1 MIVLPLSLE
10 IQFSLIM
17 PKAMSQSTL
26 EVPWI
31 YLWVYN
37 KLAFSFIDI
46 ILELPNIFFIG
57 CGEPTMAI
65 LHPVPKLSF
74 IMLELIHKEPIFR
87 EFTMIDYS
95 NVDAFRSSFSFSKR
109 YFLIESNLLSIK
121 IFGCPSSK
129 S

>member
-10 IQFSLIM
+10 IQLSLIM
-17 PKAMSQSTL
+17 PKSMPQPTL

-31 YLWVYN
+31 YLWAYD

-46 ILELPNIFFIG
+46 ILELPNVFLIS
-57 CGEPTMAI
+57 CGEPTMPI

-87 EFTMIDYS
+87 EFAMIDYS
-95 NVDAFRSSFSFSKR
+95 YVDAFSSSFSFSKR

-121 IFGCPSSK
+121 TFHCPSSK